1 MWQHLLFKKKCE
13 TGPKM
18 DLIIR
23 YIRFSCYLASEW
35 SYWLCNF
42 WILVQSCR
50 DPKLKRRRVGAKLRD
65 WRQPFF
71 QAWGK
76 NRIWC
81 ILPLLSSSFEINH
94 GLPWALRGV
103 SHLMWFSS
111 LSQNQRA
118 HLTNGPSDKLVVTA
132 CVFSRVNISPM
143 CKNTEWFHH
152 F

>member
-94 GLPWALRGV
+94 GLYIAV
-103 SHLMWFSS
+103 EHLKCGKSKLTCPDSMKYTPDWKDSVWKKNVKQFISDFYIDYIS
-111 LSQNQRA
+111 NANLDILS
-118 HLTNGPSDKLVVTA
+118 
-132 CVFSRVNISPM
+132 
-143 CKNTEWFHH
+143 
-152 F
+152 